1 MGADRCAKKK
11 IQTVLKL
18 LRSENRIGL
27 AMAMQVE
34 AITAGSRRVPP
45 GPAAKYDSAEDLF
58 RWMNENF
65 VLYGDI
71 YRASVFG
78 SEVYVVS
85 APDYCERIL
94 RRNWRNY
101 SRNGQVVKRISLLLG
116 NGLIAS
122 NGEFWAGQRR
132 MIQPAFLKDSIG
144 GLVDNIVKINAA
156 LLDKWKAAARL
167 EEQINVTHDVSRLI
181 LKITLT
187 AIFGADYDTVA
198 PYFDILA
205 GESARNF
212 AFAVTFRPLGRII
225 VDLAERRRR
234 TGTFLDDLLAKLMQ
248 ARDRENGEPMPDAQL
263 AKEVMTLIVAGHET
277 TASLLNWMWYLLATH
292 PESQERLAQELDR
305 SPWDHVPAIDALS
318 KYSYA
323 RQVIDEALRLYPP
336 LWLMTRK
343 ALHDDQLGDFFVPAG
358 TEIYISPY
366 LVQRSPSLW
375 PVPDRFDPDRM
386 SADRVLRRHELA
398 FCPFGA
404 GPRNCIG
411 ELMARVEAQIHL
423 IMFVRELRLLYKEDK
438 PVEVTAGMNLLSKH
452 DFIMTPERR
461 TLRG

>member
-1 MGADRCAKKK
+1 MTR
-11 IQTVLKL
+11 
-18 LRSENRIGL
+18 
-27 AMAMQVE
+27 QVE
-34 AITAGSRRVPP
+34 AMTSGPRRIPP
-45 GPAAKYDSAEDLF
+45 GPAAKFDSAEDLF

-65 VLYGDI
+65 ALYGDI

-85 APDYCERIL
+85 APEHCERIL

-101 SRNGQVVKRISLLLG
+101 SRNGQVVKRIALLLG

-144 GLVDNIVKINAA
+144 GLVENMVKINSE
-156 LLDKWKAAARL
+156 LLNKWKAAARL
-167 EEQINVTHDVSRLI
+167 GEKINVTHDVSALV

-212 AFAVTFRPLGRII
+212 AFAVSFRPLGRII
-225 VDLAERRRR
+225 VELAARRRR
-234 TGTFLDDLLAKLMQ
+234 DGTTSNDLLTKLMQ
-248 ARDRENGEPMPDAQL
+248 ARDRDNGEPMPDGQL

-277 TASLLNWMWYLLATH
+277 TASLLNWIWYLLATH
-292 PESQERLAQELDR
+292 PESQERLAKLLASLPGDD
-305 SPWDHVPAIDALS
+305 SPAIDALL

-343 ALHDDQLGDFFVPAG
+343 ALDDDRLGDFFVPAG

-366 LVQRSPSLW
+366 LIQRSPSLW
-375 PVPDRFDPDRM
+375 PSPDRFDPDRM
-386 SADRVLRRHELA
+386 SPENVSKRHELA

-404 GPRNCIG
+404 GPRNCVG

-423 IMFVRELRLLYKEDK
+423 MMFASQLRLRYKEEK
-438 PVEVTAGMNLLSKH
+438 AAEVTAGMNLLSQH
-452 DFIMTPERR
+452 DFIMTPESRMS
-461 TLRG
+461 G